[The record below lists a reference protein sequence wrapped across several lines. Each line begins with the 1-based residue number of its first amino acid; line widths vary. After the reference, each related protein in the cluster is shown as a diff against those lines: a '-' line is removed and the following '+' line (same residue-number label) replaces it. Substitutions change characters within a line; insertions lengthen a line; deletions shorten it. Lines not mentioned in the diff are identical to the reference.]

1 MNRTTQ
7 SRAALI
13 GDVAIVAVTVLL
25 TGAAIAGGALPTAAL
40 VGVVALAVGTYI
52 GIRHPLWL
60 FWSLAFSLGALPFGY
75 FPGVHLPLT
84 FGLGVAVL
92 LATLLHPTLEAELSN
107 IAKVVLLLVLA
118 SGVSVAATATSVT
131 DISEFAK
138 WSFAT
143 LTFVALTRLS
153 SQQLAMFGRVYVY
166 ASAMA
171 ALFGIAIL
179 AGDPAGKFIGY
190 LSFVGYGR
198 EESSTR
204 FVYSASGNTVRL
216 AGTYIDPNTA
226 GIGLVVAL
234 VVALVLFSGWR
245 RGLLV
250 TLFMVAITLTLS
262 RAALFSVFVGIILVL
277 LFHTLSPRQRGVLL
291 GVMGVAA
298 LAALATPQVRTRVF
312 SSFGS
317 GDAGSSAR
325 ADALADLPGHMSGHW
340 IFGLGWG
347 RVEFKDP
354 SAAFEVNYVANAPLL
369 TVYRGGIVVGVIFA
383 VLLVMCCV
391 TAYKTLRGQDLGA
404 AALGGV
410 FIGFCLVALQLD
422 FPVVTIPSVTMMFSV
437 FMAFLVYAYRESVTT
452 ERLPESID
460 ACDNTD
466 TRTLRSA
473 PPGTR

>member
-1 MNRTTQ
+1 MVKFTPQ
-7 SRAALI
+7 SQLAVI
-13 GDVAIVAVTVLL
+13 GDVAIVTVTVLL
-25 TGAAIAGGALPTAAL
+25 TGVAIAGGALPTAAL
-40 VGVVALAVGTYI
+40 VGVVALVGGVYI
-52 GIRHPLWL
+52 GVRHPLWL
-60 FWSLAFSLGALPFGY
+60 FWSLAFCLGALPFGY

-84 FGLGVAVL
+84 FGLGFAVL
-92 LATLLHPTLEAELSN
+92 LATLLHPPLHSELST
-107 IAKVVLLLVLA
+107 IAKIVLLLVVA

-138 WSFAT
+138 WCFAT

-153 SQQLAMFGRVYVY
+153 GPQMATFGRVYVY
-166 ASAMA
+166 ASAA
-171 ALFGIAIL
+171 SALFAIAIL

-204 FVYSASGNTVRL
+204 FVYSAAGNTVRL

-234 VVALVLFSGWR
+234 VVALVLFTGWR
-245 RGLLV
+245 RGLLT
-250 TLFMVAITLTLS
+250 TLFMIAITLTLS
-262 RAALFSVFVGIILVL
+262 RAALFSVLGGVVLVL
-277 LFHTLSPRQRGVLL
+277 LFHTLRARQRRALL
-291 GVMGVAA
+291 AVIGVAVI
-298 LAALATPQVRTRVF
+298 AALATPQVRARVF

-325 ADALADLPGHMSGHW
+325 ADALADLPAHMSGHW

-347 RVEFKDP
+347 RPEFKDP
-354 SAAFEVNYVANAPLL
+354 TAAFEVNYVANAPLL

-391 TAYKTLRGQDLGA
+391 TAYKALRGRDLGA

-410 FIGFCLVALQLD
+410 FISFCAVALQLD

-437 FMAFLVYAYRESVTT
+437 FLAFLCYVDRERISAEQQPDVVANH
-452 ERLPESID
+452 RFPSAAKLP
-460 ACDNTD
+460 
-466 TRTLRSA
+466 SA
-473 PPGTR
+473 SSKV